1 MVLLLRP
8 NVQNREKSLDNG
20 KNIEWFAWRAAGN
33 TGDED
38 DDDDDNENKSHAPGW
53 YYNTG
58 NAIIIRNIAIR
69 RCDERAEWP

>member
-1 MVLLLRP
+1 MFRVRINILVFRIEKRILLNLIICRLD
-8 NVQNREKSLDNG
+8 REKSLDNG

-53 YYNTG
+53 YYNTY
-58 NAIIIRNIAIR
+58 R
-69 RCDERAEWP
+69 